1 MKNDK
6 QLDFRKYPYQARHHH
21 LFQKQKDGITSCQ
34 PDNSQHD
41 SCLGDDQLILSAI
54 CNERGRKQE
63 GATNQVSMMW
73 SDIVES
79 LFRDASEIHD
89 QLQYT
94 FESIITGNVSAA
106 DVLFEKDDKSLY
118 FKEHNDSLW
127 KSNQTVL
134 QKTLLKH
141 TEEIMSV
148 DWLDAGFPKHI
159 SDDCA
164 IIPEKRQ
171 GHH

>member
-1 MKNDK
+1 M
-6 QLDFRKYPYQARHHH
+6 
-21 LFQKQKDGITSCQ
+21 FQKQKDKITSCQ

-41 SCLGDDQLILSAI
+41 SCLGDDQLILSAM

-73 SDIVES
+73 SDIVEY

-89 QLQYT
+89 QTQCT
-94 FESIITGNVSAA
+94 FENIITGNANPA